1 MITKVS
7 KIVDD
12 TWKAGRHDAN
22 NKHMWDSFDD
32 VREQIPLARAGD
44 HGPHAIARAEA
55 ELGDKFQ
62 IHRQNLGESSM
73 TYDQWE
79 TVDWKETGL
88 EAIKAG
94 VGDAVEQVRN
104 FLHDFY
110 GNQKWGA
117 EPRKNMRV
125 IRSYKRSMDKSISCR
140 MRA

>member
-1 MITKVS
+1 MILGKPE
-7 KIVDD
+7 D
-12 TWKAGRHDAN
+12 TTPTTNICGTASTTSG
-22 NKHMWDSFDD
+22 
-32 VREQIPLARAGD
+32 
-44 HGPHAIARAEA
+44 
-55 ELGDKFQ
+55 
-62 IHRQNLGESSM
+62 NLGESSM